1 MCKLYFM
8 VRFVNMRKNFP
19 DAQKLSFRQC
29 GHADGV
35 FGTLRHAS
43 MALELYGKNACKC
56 WRIFSFGGIL
66 CVFLPFAW
74 CISIYW
80 DGLLGGMAGVVG
92 LGWRICCPGIL
103 DNVYVSWDCVVVVL
117 HDNLRMCS
125 LRYVFYSQ
133 AISYYVLWRK
143 KCAGIKLQVWLTHCN
158 ILQGI
163 IIFTIVIW

>member
-43 MALELYGKNACKC
+43 MALELYAKNACKC

-66 CVFLPFAW
+66 GVLAYF
-74 CISIYW
+74 YH
-80 DGLLGGMAGVVG
+80 LLGVFQFTEM
-92 LGWRICCPGIL
+92 
-103 DNVYVSWDCVVVVL
+103 VYLV
-117 HDNLRMCS
+117 
-125 LRYVFYSQ
+125 
-133 AISYYVLWRK
+133 
-143 KCAGIKLQVWLTHCN
+143 VWLA
-158 ILQGI
+158 
-163 IIFTIVIW
+163 

>member
-1 MCKLYFM
+1 MYVNSRQNSVKQRSEPFDWNVVLCIFRRILLIAIGAGLAYFCWLWC
-8 VRFVNMRKNFP
+8 V
-19 DAQKLSFRQC
+19 
-29 GHADGV
+29 
-35 FGTLRHAS
+35 
-43 MALELYGKNACKC
+43 C

-163 IIFTIVIW
+163 IIFTMVIW

>member
-1 MCKLYFM
+1 M
-8 VRFVNMRKNFP
+8 VHFVNTRKNFL
-19 DAQKLSFRQC
+19 DAQKLSGRQR
-29 GHADGV
+29 GHADEV
-35 FGTLRHAS
+35 FGTLWHAS

-133 AISYYVLWRK
+133 AISYYVLWMK
-143 KCAGIKLQVWLTHCN
+143 KCASIKKCAYSTVWLTSRSLVLGPWRTSTESRK
-158 ILQGI
+158 I
-163 IIFTIVIW
+163 

>member
-1 MCKLYFM
+1 MYVNSRQNSVKQRSEHFGIL
-8 VRFVNMRKNFP
+8 RFS
-19 DAQKLSFRQC
+19 AYSFDCYR
-29 GHADGV
+29 GWVGV
-35 FGTLRHAS
+35 FLLIVMRLLAYFFIWWHT
-43 MALELYGKNACKC
+43 
-56 WRIFSFGGIL
+56 WRLG
-66 CVFLPFAW
+66 VFLPFAW

-133 AISYYVLWRK
+133 AISYYVLWMK
-143 KCAGIKLQVWLTHCN
+143 KCAGIKKCAYSTASVTD
-158 ILQGI
+158 
-163 IIFTIVIW
+163 

>member
-1 MCKLYFM
+1 MCRLYFM

-29 GHADGV
+29 GHANGV

-43 MALELYGKNACKC
+43 MASKLYAKNACKC
-56 WRIFSFGGIL
+56 WRIFFIWWHTRRLG
-66 CVFLPFAW
+66 VFLPFAW

-80 DGLLGGMAGVVG
+80 DGLFGGLAGVVG

-133 AISYYVLWRK
+133 SISYNVLWRK
-143 KCAGIKLQVWLTHCN
+143 KCAGIKKCAYSTASVTD
-158 ILQGI
+158 
-163 IIFTIVIW
+163 